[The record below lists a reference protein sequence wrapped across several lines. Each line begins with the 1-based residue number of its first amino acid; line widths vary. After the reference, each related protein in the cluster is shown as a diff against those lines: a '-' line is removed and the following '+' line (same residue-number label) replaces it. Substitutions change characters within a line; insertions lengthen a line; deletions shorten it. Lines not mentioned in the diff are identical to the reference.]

1 MISIVVS
8 GSSGFVGSALMRRLR
23 ADDRYAV
30 TGIGSAAGDIADAS
44 TWASL
49 PAAEVVVHLAARTFV
64 PDSWTDPAAFI
75 ETNVG
80 GTARALEYCRAHGAR
95 LVLLSSYLY
104 GNPRWLPIDEQ
115 AEISVPN
122 PYALSK
128 KLAEDTCRFYA
139 EVFGI
144 DSTVLRVF
152 NIYGGG
158 QGDKFLVPL
167 IVRQVLAGSEIRVK
181 DLEPRRDFLYI
192 DDLVDAI
199 VCAIERPQ
207 RFGLFNIA
215 SGTSHSVQ
223 DVIDIAQRLAGRTAA
238 VQSEQVRRPNE
249 IMDTRGDNTRAREQL
264 GWAPRWSLEDGVA
277 ELLRT
282 GG

>member
-1 MISIVVS
+1 MTRLVVS
-8 GSSGFVGSALMRRLR
+8 GASGFVGAALMRRLR
-23 ADDRYAV
+23 THDRHAAL
-30 TGIGSAAGDIADAS
+30 GIASGAGDVTDAA
-44 TWASL
+44 TWNAL
-49 PAAEVVVHLAARTFV
+49 PDAEAVVHLAARTFV
-64 PDSWTDPAAFI
+64 PDSWNDPAAFLH
-75 ETNVG
+75 TNVG
-80 GTARALEYCRAHGAR
+80 GTARALEYCRARGAR
-95 LVLLSSYLY
+95 LVFLSSYLY
-104 GNPRWLPIDEQ
+104 GNPKHLPIDEQ
-115 AEISVPN
+115 AEVSVPN

-139 EVFGI
+139 ESFDV
-144 DSTVLRVF
+144 DVTVLRVF

-167 IVRQVLAGSEIRVK
+167 IVRQVLAGSQVRVK

-199 VCAIERPQ
+199 VCAIARPQ

-223 DVIDIAQRLAGRTAA
+223 NVIDIAQRLAGRD
-238 VQSEQVRRPNE
+238 VVVHSEQVRRQNE
-249 IMDTRGDNTRAREQL
+249 IMDTRGDITRAREQL
-264 GWAPRWSLEDGVA
+264 GWSPRWSLEDGVA

>member
-1 MISIVVS
+1 
-8 GSSGFVGSALMRRLR
+8 MRRL
-23 ADDRYAV
+23 AV
-30 TGIGSAAGDIADAS
+30 DGRHAALGFGSAAGDVADSS
-44 TWASL
+44 TWAAL

-64 PDSWTDPAAFI
+64 PDSWTDAASFI
-75 ETNVG
+75 NSNVG
-80 GTARALEYCRAHGAR
+80 GTARALEYCRARGAR
-95 LVLLSSYLY
+95 LVFLSSYLY
-104 GNPRWLPIDEQ
+104 GNPRRLPIDEH
-115 AEISVPN
+115 AEVSVPN

-139 EVFGI
+139 DIFGI
-144 DSTVLRVF
+144 NVSVLRVF
-152 NIYGGG
+152 NVYGGG

-167 IVRQVLAGSEIRVK
+167 IVRQVLAGSDIRVK

-192 DDLVDAI
+192 DDLVSAI

-223 DVIDIAQRLAGRTAA
+223 EVIDIAQRLAGRTVA
-238 VQSEQVRRPNE
+238 VHSEQVRRQNE
-249 IMDTRGDNTRAREQL
+249 IMDTRGDVSRAREQL
-264 GWAPRWSLEDGVA
+264 LWVPRWTLEDGVA